1 MCAERNGEDFI
12 QVDVSTDEDAS
23 ATSSSAPAAEPASLP
38 LPSLLS
44 QPESQQLQSEET
56 SGEIEVIPPVLA
68 STSPPPVAPPAIQ
81 TLIVDEVT
89 QGDTDDDDDS
99 EFEDETLVERLIG
112 LTEMFPDWL
121 RSTTVSIL
129 GRTMEGVRGAYSL
142 SRSSA
147 WFVASIMTICMLPLM
162 LELERNQMEE
172 QEASEHRSMMLGP
185 GGVGPQG
192 LAGFQANMPVLSPAV
207 AK

>member
-1 MCAERNGEDFI
+1 MCSERNGDEFI
-12 QVDVSTDEDAS
+12 QIDVSTDEDAS
-23 ATSSSAPAAEPASLP
+23 GVLSSLP
-38 LPSLLS
+38 GSSFP
-44 QPESQQLQSEET
+44 SQQLQLEET
-56 SGEIEVIPPVLA
+56 SGETEVFPRVLA
-68 STSPPPVAPPAIQ
+68 STSPPSVPPPDIQ

-99 EFEDETLVERLIG
+99 DFEDETLVERLIG
-112 LTEMFPDWL
+112 LTEMFPEWL
-121 RSTTVSIL
+121 RSAASSIFDGTV
-129 GRTMEGVRGAYSL
+129 GVMRGAYSL

-147 WFVASIMTICMLPLM
+147 WFAASVMTVCMLPLM

-185 GGVGPQG
+185 GGAGPQG

>member
-1 MCAERNGEDFI
+1 MPEPE
-12 QVDVSTDEDAS
+12 S
-23 ATSSSAPAAEPASLP
+23 A
-38 LPSLLS
+38 S

-56 SGEIEVIPPVLA
+56 LGEIEVIPPALISA
-68 STSPPPVAPPAIQ
+68 STPPVAPPATQ

-99 EFEDETLVERLIG
+99 EFEDETLMERLIG
-112 LTEMFPDWL
+112 LTEMFPDRL
-121 RSTTVSIL
+121 RSATASAF
-129 GRTMEGVRGAYSL
+129 GGTMGAVRSAYSL
-142 SRSSA
+142 LRASA
-147 WFVASIMTICMLPLM
+147 WFAASIMTVCMLPLM

-185 GGVGPQG
+185 GGAGPHG

-207 AK
+207 PK

>member
-1 MCAERNGEDFI
+1 M
-12 QVDVSTDEDAS
+12 
-23 ATSSSAPAAEPASLP
+23 
-38 LPSLLS
+38 
-44 QPESQQLQSEET
+44 
-56 SGEIEVIPPVLA
+56 
-68 STSPPPVAPPAIQ
+68 
-81 TLIVDEVT
+81 T

-121 RSTTVSIL
+121 RSGTASVF
-129 GRTMEGVRGAYSL
+129 GGTMGVVRGAYSL
-142 SRSSA
+142 SCSSA
-147 WFVASIMTICMLPLM
+147 WFAASIMTVCMLPLM